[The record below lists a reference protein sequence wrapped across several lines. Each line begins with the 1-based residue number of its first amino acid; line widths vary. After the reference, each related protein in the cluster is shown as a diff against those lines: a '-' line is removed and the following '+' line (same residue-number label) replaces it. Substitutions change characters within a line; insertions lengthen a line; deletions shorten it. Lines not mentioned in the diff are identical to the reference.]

1 MEDYKS
7 SRKNLCIS
15 STTVLR
21 LLQVDLD
28 SLKAVALIGV
38 IHGVAEVIERS
49 IIVLIDYIYH
59 QLYERRRLSWGSF
72 RTARRERL
80 ATDIAI
86 MSMLCE
92 ASAVISMSGFLHLH
106 EYFYTDGKTS
116 KFHHFKSSTGYRVVL
131 HPFKVAEH
139 SFAGGQR

>member
-38 IHGVAEVIERS
+38 IHAFAEVIERS
-49 IIVLIDYIYH
+49 IIVLVDYVYH
-59 QLYERRRLSWGSF
+59 QLYEGRRLSWGHF
-72 RTARRERL
+72 L
-80 ATDIAI
+80 NKAI
-86 MSMLCE
+86 
-92 ASAVISMSGFLHLH
+92 G
-106 EYFYTDGKTS
+106 
-116 KFHHFKSSTGYRVVL
+116 ST
-131 HPFKVAEH
+131 
-139 SFAGGQR
+139 

>member
-38 IHGVAEVIERS
+38 IYAVAEVIERS
-49 IIVLIDYIYH
+49 IIVLVDYVYH
-59 QLYERRRLSWGSF
+59 QLYERRRLSWGRF
-72 RTARRERL
+72 RTPL
-80 ATDIAI
+80 D
-86 MSMLCE
+86 
-92 ASAVISMSGFLHLH
+92 VK
-106 EYFYTDGKTS
+106 D
-116 KFHHFKSSTGYRVVL
+116 
-131 HPFKVAEH
+131 
-139 SFAGGQR
+139 